1 MACSR
6 ELLPLA
12 LSPIT
17 ATLLPLFS
25 VSNTRRISLSLPKK
39 KFGSSI
45 LPCWGIKGL
54 LWLIVSCSNSAIG
67 LSFGNDFWGDG
78 VPLGSR
84 ISCQSNPKAL
94 QIATK
99 YWGLTPLQLKKLLT
113 LPRPMPVCDFL
124 PSPITTQSAKSW
136 RLQPL

>member
-54 LWLIVSCSNSAIG
+54 LWLIFSCSNSAIR
-67 LSFGNDFWGDG
+67 LSFGKDLWGG
-78 VPLGSR
+78 VVVLSFL
-84 ISCQSNPKAL
+84 ISCQSNPKVL

-99 YWGLTPLQLKKLLT
+99 YWGFTPFWVKNL
-113 LPRPMPVCDFL
+113 
-124 PSPITTQSAKSW
+124 
-136 RLQPL
+136 